1 MDPLEHWPRSMKMPH
16 MPDASRT
23 IVGIPLQNR
32 RVFEVHCLH
41 RVQGSQRLSCNS
53 RFLSRVYVYIYV
65 YIYSYIK

>member
-32 RVFEVHCLH
+32 RVFDVHCLH

-53 RFLSRVYVYIYV
+53 HFLSRVYVYM
-65 YIYSYIK
+65 YSYNK